1 ALLLRP
7 LTKDSTV
14 SRLLR
19 IMQFLSRIEEG
30 ENLDCTFDKESELT
44 PLESAI
50 GVLEL
55 INREFPVSAVTMES
69 VRKMVKEAAVIICIK
84 KREFDKAAKILKKI
98 MAKDPN
104 TQKLRTELL
113 SIIREKNLSH
123 TMIRNFSYKAFQQS
137 AFQFLETYLE
147 DSEPFLLTLSLPLS
161 PEPAEQ
167 KNRGKLITKSL
178 KKSESA
184 LISIEIL
191 LYSLASVGL
200 AGSLHGSSQVVSVSK
215 SVSLGKPSIQGIKS
229 QSLVVKSSVNSYIV
243 DQGKKRMISVSR
255 IGCGISQQSKMAKQ
269 TLNSECTDDP
279 KQLATTPEPVEVA
292 KQPAAT
298 APEPAEVAKQP
309 AATAPEHA
317 EVAKQPA
324 ATVPE
329 HVEVAKQ
336 PVAVA
341 SDNMEMLSK
350 NSESGGWGNDRIATI
365 TSQIPSK
372 LGCEDSRQGAY
383 CNWRRFIKVGLISS
397 CAAWNLPT
405 MGNPNPLK
413 LEGAGSWVLKRQPL
427 GSVTSYGIS
436 ALREAFKTLS
446 DSQDSD
452 AAFTKL
458 DETDFSFPK
467 QLSPSVSHRLKRQRD
482 EETLPL
488 ETSGTSDIP
497 KPFPKSK
504 RLLTISR
511 LVMEQDSQ
519 SSELNEIP
527 DSSQEPV
534 VSSASRPLVQ
544 KPYVPLPSSS
554 SPKLQKARLN
564 TSNGQEEKDTWS
576 DEDELFL
583 DKGSPGR
590 NSHTSSVF
598 GSKKQRWTVQES
610 EWIKEGVKKFG
621 EGNWKIICQKFPFE
635 NRTSVMIK
643 DRWRTMKKLGLH

>member
-1 ALLLRP
+1 MSQACLFFSPALLLRP

-69 VRKMVKEAAVIICIK
+69 VRKMVKEA
-84 KREFDKAAKILKKI
+84 
-98 MAKDPN
+98 
-104 TQKLRTELL
+104 KLRTELL

-147 DSEPFLLTLSLPLS
+147 DSEPFLLT
-161 PEPAEQ
+161 
-167 KNRGKLITKSL
+167 
-178 KKSESA
+178 
-184 LISIEIL
+184 
-191 LYSLASVGL
+191 
-200 AGSLHGSSQVVSVSK
+200 
-215 SVSLGKPSIQGIKS
+215 
-229 QSLVVKSSVNSYIV
+229 
-243 DQGKKRMISVSR
+243 
-255 IGCGISQQSKMAKQ
+255 MAKQ

-350 NSESGGWGNDRIATI
+350 NSE
-365 TSQIPSK
+365 
-372 LGCEDSRQGAY
+372 
-383 CNWRRFIKVGLISS
+383 
-397 CAAWNLPT
+397 
-405 MGNPNPLK
+405 
-413 LEGAGSWVLKRQPL
+413 RQPL

>member
-1 ALLLRP
+1 MAGGRARAAGSRRAPMASRRGPPEPRVPEEAVNRWVLQFYFHQAVGAYRAGRNRDFREFREVMQALLLRP

-69 VRKMVKEAAVIICIK
+69 VRKMVKEA
-84 KREFDKAAKILKKI
+84 
-98 MAKDPN
+98 
-104 TQKLRTELL
+104 KLRTELL

-147 DSEPFLLTLSLPLS
+147 DSEPFLLT
-161 PEPAEQ
+161 
-167 KNRGKLITKSL
+167 
-178 KKSESA
+178 
-184 LISIEIL
+184 
-191 LYSLASVGL
+191 
-200 AGSLHGSSQVVSVSK
+200 
-215 SVSLGKPSIQGIKS
+215 
-229 QSLVVKSSVNSYIV
+229 
-243 DQGKKRMISVSR
+243 
-255 IGCGISQQSKMAKQ
+255 MAKK

-279 KQLATTPEPVEVA
+279 KQLATTPEPVEVAKQPAATALEPAEVAKQPAATAPEPAEVAKQPAATAPEPAEVAKQPAATVPEPAEVAKQPAATAPEPAEVA

-324 ATVPE
+324 ATAPE
-329 HVEVAKQ
+329 HAEVAKQ

-350 NSESGGWGNDRIATI
+350 NSER
-365 TSQIPSK
+365 
-372 LGCEDSRQGAY
+372 L
-383 CNWRRFIKVGLISS
+383 
-397 CAAWNLPT
+397 
-405 MGNPNPLK
+405 
-413 LEGAGSWVLKRQPL
+413 PL

-497 KPFPKSK
+497 KPLPKSK

-554 SPKLQKARLN
+554 SPKPQKARLN